1 MGGSGWKW
9 VEEEEEE
16 EGELKGFWMP
26 GDSWKF
32 SMDSVWL
39 YFPII
44 SSIVVVVVVVVVAV
58 VG

>member
-1 MGGSGWKW
+1 M
-9 VEEEEEE
+9 EEEEEE

-44 SSIVVVVVVVVVAV
+44 SSIVVVVVVVAVVVAV